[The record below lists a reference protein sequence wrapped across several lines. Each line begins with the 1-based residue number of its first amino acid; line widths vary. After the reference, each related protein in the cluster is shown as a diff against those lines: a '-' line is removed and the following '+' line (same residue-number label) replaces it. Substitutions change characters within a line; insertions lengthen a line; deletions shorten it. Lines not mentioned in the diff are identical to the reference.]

1 MSCVDKPITQ
11 GLVSSPSRFKPSN
24 SIIDFPSYFRFI
36 SELLSLSLSLSPP
49 HPQLESMI
57 RKQSGYS
64 INLIVEKFYG
74 EVVFDLCLITDSDY
88 TMNSGLR
95 NE

>member
-1 MSCVDKPITQ
+1 MDFVQLGMFILTMCVLC
-11 GLVSSPSRFKPSN
+11 LVV
-24 SIIDFPSYFRFI
+24 
-36 SELLSLSLSLSPP
+36 SPP

-74 EVVFDLCLITDSDY
+74 EAVFDLCLITDSDY